1 MKIQGKVWKYGDNID
16 TDVIYPSK
24 HLVHFEPEE
33 VAKHAMEGIDEEFYS
48 KISKGDLVVAGR
60 NFGCGSAREQAAT
73 ALKYAGIGTVLAES
87 FNRAFFRNAI
97 NNALPAMEVPGI
109 SQSINEGDQL
119 EVDLVNGKVINHTQ
133 NKELKG
139 NALSDFIMDIIN
151 AGGAINYYRKKVSG

>member
-1 MKIQGKVWKYGDNID
+1 MKLQGNSWKYGDNID

-33 VAKHAMEGIDEEFYS
+33 VAKHAMEGMEDDFHA
-48 KISKGDLVVAGR
+48 KISRGDIVVAGR

-73 ALKYAGIGTVLAES
+73 ALKYAGIGAVLAES

-109 SQSINEGDQL
+109 SQAVEEGDQL
-119 EVDLVNGKVINHTQ
+119 EVDLVNGMVKNHTK

-139 NALSDFIMDIIN
+139 NALSEFIMDIVN
-151 AGGAINYYRKKVSG
+151 SGGAINYYRKKVSG